1 MTHINTE
8 KDALSVRID
17 QMQEYFN
24 EKFTESAKETD
35 DKFGKV
41 MKQQED
47 SDTRRDQLFS
57 EFKAILLDNISFSKN
72 KPLDHKSLKFYSYFK
87 TFEDKIFWINQTDP
101 KSSD

>member
-57 EFKAILLDNISFSKN
+57 EFKARLLVQHF
-72 KPLDHKSLKFYSYFK
+72 F
-87 TFEDKIFWINQTDP
+87 
-101 KSSD
+101 